1 MQEITFKYPL
11 FSLFLTDPIAQ
22 PGLER
27 RSYKTGV
34 RLELQASS
42 FLGEPEVLSPNLSG
56 IMRFFSIV
64 SLNISSPFG
73 FHGWRNGQVNWL
85 WLVWSILINRIIKY
99 FCCYVLC

>member
-64 SLNISSPFG
+64 IFKYKFSFWVSWVAERAG
-73 FHGWRNGQVNWL
+73 K
-85 WLVWSILINRIIKY
+85 LVMVGLVY
-99 FCCYVLC
+99 FNQ